1 LKKIKP
7 QKSQRTQRGRHRSL
21 AINMV
26 GVFKINRIERIG
38 KIKNNRIHDL

>member
-7 QKSQRTQRGRHRSL
+7 QKAQRTQRGRHRSL
-21 AINMV
+21 GVNRI